1 MLLFYSKLKEIMF
14 VSPFHDF
21 ENLILSIY
29 LILSW
34 AENLGCF
41 KTETKQRYIIVLK
54 EVVFLVFLTPQLLD

>member
-1 MLLFYSKLKEIMF
+1 MF